1 MFNPNVVVKNIVNQP
16 NIDAVLALIAR
27 VLMAY
32 IFLVAS

>member
-1 MFNPNVVVKNIVNQP
+1 VAKNIVNQL
-16 NIDAVLALIAR
+16 NTDVVLALIAR